1 MKEKLIDLKEK
12 SVIALAIV
20 GILSIGLTIV
30 RLVTAKRAS
39 AEQKFGVEM
48 EPEEDIHTNINT

>member
-30 RLVTAKRAS
+30 RLVTAKRAAA

-48 EPEEDIHTNINT
+48 EPEE

>member
-30 RLVTAKRAS
+30 RLVTAKRTS
-39 AEQKFGVEM
+39 DDQKFGVEM
-48 EPEEDIHTNINT
+48 EPEE